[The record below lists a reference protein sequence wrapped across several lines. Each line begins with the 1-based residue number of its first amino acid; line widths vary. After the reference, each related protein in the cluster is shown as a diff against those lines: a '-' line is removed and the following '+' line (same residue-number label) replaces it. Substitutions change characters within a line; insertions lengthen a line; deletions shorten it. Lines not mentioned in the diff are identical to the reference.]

1 MMMMMMMMMREVN
14 RTRDAMIE
22 LSPPPPQKTDTNTRV
37 ESAQQQQKE
46 QKRTHTMTVRLLIVF
61 SRGRCICNIS
71 ADLIKNHTTSKRLF
85 CTVLFKCSTKSQ
97 ACACCSPSIAVSL
110 QFRLSERFRF

>member
-1 MMMMMMMMMREVN
+1 MMMMMMREAN

-46 QKRTHTMTVRLLIVF
+46 QKRIHTMTVRLLFVF
-61 SRGRCICNIS
+61 SPEDVVFAIFLRTLLKIIRHPRDS
-71 ADLIKNHTTSKRLF
+71 FVPF
-85 CTVLFKCSTKSQ
+85 CLNVLQNPKH
-97 ACACCSPSIAVSL
+97 ARAAVLPS
-110 QFRLSERFRF
+110 RFRCSSG

>member
-1 MMMMMMMMMREVN
+1 MMMMMMREAN

-37 ESAQQQQKE
+37 ESAQQQQQQKE
-46 QKRTHTMTVRLLIVF
+46 QKRTHTMTVRLLICVF

-85 CTVLFKCSTKSQ
+85 CTVFFLMFYKIPSMRVLQSFHRGFAAVQ
-97 ACACCSPSIAVSL
+97 AK
-110 QFRLSERFRF
+110 

>member
-1 MMMMMMMMMREVN
+1 MMMMMMREAN

-22 LSPPPPQKTDTNTRV
+22 LSFPPPQKTDTNTRV

-46 QKRTHTMTVRLLIVF
+46 QKRTHTMTVRLLICVF

-85 CTVLFKCSTKSQ
+85 CTVCLNVLQNPKH
-97 ACACCSPSIAVSL
+97 ARAAVLPS
-110 QFRLSERFRF
+110 RFRCSSG